1 MSAHHDRLG
10 RAAGAMMLG
19 LLATACEPPPDP
31 SPGASAVTEVG
42 QALRLDT
49 GVRSSQTYGTGVP
62 PDIGSCTFLFFG
74 CVVQQVSVQPYDLP
88 AQGRLRQVR
97 VWSGDYIDGYELTWQ
112 SETFPFFITSSQHI
126 GGYGGHANDPIALD
140 WDEAITEV
148 TVRSGLWLDAIGF
161 KTNKGRQWQYGGGG
175 GSPATIPLG
184 GRQVHGFYG
193 SSSVYVQT
201 LGTWSYSP

>member
-1 MSAHHDRLG
+1 ML
-10 RAAGAMMLG
+10 LG

-31 SPGASAVTEVG
+31 SPGASPAAEVR
-42 QALRLDT
+42 QELRLDT
-49 GVRSSQTYGTGVP
+49 GVRSQTYGSGVA
-62 PDIGSCTFLFFG
+62 PDIQNCTFLFFG
-74 CVVQQVSVQPYDLP
+74 CVVQQVSVEPYDLP

-112 SETFPFFITSSQHI
+112 SEIFPFPITSSQHI

-161 KTNKGRQWQYGGGG
+161 KTNKGRHWQYGGGG
-175 GSPATIPLG
+175 GSPATIPTG
-184 GRQVHGFYG
+184 GRQVHGFFG